1 MNRPYFDLLPD
12 TNYRENMF
20 IQIIQYINQY
30 SLLDGCVYLA
40 YMYISIVCVC
50 VCLYVCVWVQCPC
63 ALIIYINVLFQ
74 ESTVINKIKIS

>member
-1 MNRPYFDLLPD
+1 MEHPYTELLPD

-40 YMYISIVCVC
+40 YMYMSIVCVC
-50 VCLYVCVWVQCPC
+50 VCVYLCVGAVSVCFDYLYKC
-63 ALIIYINVLFQ
+63 IIARKYSDKQDKN
-74 ESTVINKIKIS
+74 